1 MKLLITDNN
10 KVYLETCVEKKLLL
24 GNGVISEC
32 SFLNENQLT
41 LFNSRLNGIE
51 ARAAELMIEELKK
64 TVEVCPDFKVNPF
77 LKTRNKKDIAYSLL
91 YSNFKKFVLLKHQL
105 TLTLNAFFSQFL
117 FEDICTIEIE
127 LSEKYSLVEIGDFK
141 NVTLSKLS
149 FYKDLNS
156 IKLKWF
162 KNLYYLLFS
171 IFKSKKTLRNTNKKH
186 ILLVLFDTFNDLDL
200 FKKFFKLVENSTDVH
215 LTIVQIKSGTSKE
228 QSHSIDHLK
237 SENISCFQIEE
248 FRTFVKHNNSDF
260 YSKIKNINPKY
271 SVFEKNGLNENLEI
285 YYSYFNTIF
294 KKLKPNVGIY
304 DNTGEIGR
312 AFSDVS
318 RFHKTPSV
326 NVEYG
331 LFSDDAIHM
340 ESNIQYSVRACLGQ
354 SGIDVWKKRNDPSL
368 QHTAIGFLKLDG
380 LDLSQFNKQAFFEK
394 NNLLVTR
401 KTLFFASTWG
411 GTNELYNEEKKA
423 LVLQIAETAKEK
435 NWNFIIKKHPAETDH
450 FLEEC
455 LASFP
460 FEHIKVFQHPEIN
473 LYEALTYSDYIT
485 TQFSSISV
493 EALYCKKPTI
503 FFNLSTENSF
513 VDQLTMKDE
522 FFIFSVKNKQEFE
535 EKLNF
540 IEENS
545 LQISSEIEKA
555 TKKYLFKTDGKSSER
570 LLDLLKNI

>member
-10 KVYLETCVEKKLLL
+10 KVYLETSVEKKLLL
-24 GNGVISEC
+24 GNGLISKC
-32 SFLNENQLT
+32 SFLSENQLT
-41 LFNSRLNGIE
+41 LFNSHLNGIE

-64 TVEVCPDFKVNPF
+64 TLDLCPDFIVNPF

-105 TLTLNAFFSQFL
+105 ILTLNAFFSQFL
-117 FEDICTIEIE
+117 SVEISSIEIE
-127 LSEKYSLVEIGDFK
+127 LSEKYSLFEIGDLK
-141 NVTLSKLS
+141 NVTVSKLK
-149 FYKDLNS
+149 FYNDLNS
-156 IKLKWF
+156 IKLKWY
-162 KNLYYLLFS
+162 KNLYYLFFNLFL
-171 IFKSKKTLRNTNKKH
+171 SKRISSKTNKKQL
-186 ILLVLFDTFNDLDL
+186 LLVLFDTFNDLDL
-200 FKKFFKLVENSTDVH
+200 FKKFFKIVENSTDVH
-215 LTIVQIKSGTSKE
+215 LNIVQIKSGISKE

-237 SENISCFQIEE
+237 SENISCYQIEE
-248 FRTFVKHNNSDF
+248 FRSFVKHTNSDF

-271 SVFEKNGLNENLEI
+271 AVFEKNGLNENLEI

-294 KKLKPNVGIY
+294 KKLKPDVCVN

-312 AFSDVS
+312 ALADVS
-318 RFHKTPSV
+318 RFYQKPSV

-368 QHTAIGFLKLDG
+368 QHTAIGFLKLED
-380 LDLSQFNKQAFFEK
+380 LDLSLFNKQAFFEK
-394 NNLLVTR
+394 NNLLVTS

-423 LVLQIAETAKEK
+423 IVLQIAETAKEK
-435 NWNFIIKKHPAETDH
+435 NWNFIIKKHPAETDR

-460 FEHIKVFQHPEIN
+460 YEHIKVFQHPEIN

-555 TKKYLFKTDGKSSER
+555 TEKYLFKTDSNSSER